1 VPVAEPAEDRQRQ
14 QHPDGRDDGEG
25 GEGGAAAQPRPV
37 FGNPTASNIASPA
50 SRDIAMSQDTTR
62 IQLDGIGPSGA
73 ARLLMDRHRRQQ
85 ISLRM
90 RGVEGDVAKRLR
102 ELVWLNRL
110 QRRAAGDRAY
120 TWRLRPEPLH
130 QPTHTLARPR
140 CVRDACKQFST
151 GRRLADSST
160 REGSADLR
168 KHHQPSSEPTGH
180 HGSGSPLNLRV
191 RGSSPWRRTTS
202 DLAFCISKPT
212 FPAQVVSP
220 KRANGCKK
228 RAALA
233 RIAATVRNLRA

>member
-191 RGSSPWRRTTS
+191 GV
-202 DLAFCISKPT
+202 
-212 FPAQVVSP
+212 QVP
-220 KRANGCKK
+220 GGAPRLTWPYAILTHGPEL
-228 RAALA
+228 R
-233 RIAATVRNLRA
+233 LRAKACKCVQKVSAARTH

>member
-1 VPVAEPAEDRQRQ
+1 MRLTSKVEKQAPAYPLPSPPRIDNGSSIQTAGTTAKAARAAQRR
-14 QHPDGRDDGEG
+14 GRRS

-73 ARLLMDRHRRQQ
+73 ARLLMDRHHRQQ

-140 CVRDACKQFST
+140 CV
-151 GRRLADSST
+151 
-160 REGSADLR
+160 
-168 KHHQPSSEPTGH
+168 
-180 HGSGSPLNLRV
+180 
-191 RGSSPWRRTTS
+191 
-202 DLAFCISKPT
+202 
-212 FPAQVVSP
+212 
-220 KRANGCKK
+220 
-228 RAALA
+228 
-233 RIAATVRNLRA
+233 